1 MLPAPL
7 LKPAGTNR
15 IESAKLTLP
24 AENTEMSSGS
34 VVLSVDDLARWDKQ
48 PEPLVPPSGSIVRS
62 EVQPSSDS
70 AKMVVEIE
78 ALCNKE
84 LDDILANVVKRIGD
98 LSKDDG
104 IDEVDKDDKKKGM
117 IVLHA
122 PTISKEEASYKLT
135 CGMNCN
141 DEAVEDASNLINETR
156 EGASNLI
163 DGVEKILDDVAD
175 RVANITCKDDIEE
188 KDLSRDLAQVSQ
200 HIFAREIDQMSAE
213 EVASLAAF
221 EEKGGSLSQEL
232 ARACRQVFAF
242 AIQQMN
248 EEQLACLAACTA
260 MPGIPALT
268 AVSEILL
275 SALTDDVGMAV
286 VASRYLAKVK
296 EKRER
301 TKKIKAMA
309 NALSAERKNI
319 ITSSRS
325 RLQQKAPAG
334 KKIQVG
340 EQEKVKDEASLS
352 PSTASSKYTASVT
365 KGIKKSR
372 KKSKKPSR
380 NVVNE

>member
-1 MLPAPL
+1 
-7 LKPAGTNR
+7 
-15 IESAKLTLP
+15 
-24 AENTEMSSGS
+24 MSSGS
-34 VVLSVDDLARWDKQ
+34 VVLSVDDLVRWDKQ
-48 PEPLVPPSGSIVRS
+48 AEPPVPPETEVRS
-62 EVQPSSDS
+62 EVQSSSDS
-70 AKMVVEIE
+70 ANMVFE

-84 LDDILANVVKRIGD
+84 HDDILANVVKRIGD

-104 IDEVDKDDKKKGM
+104 IDEVDNDDKKKGL

-141 DEAVEDASNLINETR
+141 DETVEDAANLFNETR

-175 RVANITCKDDIEE
+175 RVGNIVCKDGIEE
-188 KDLSRDLAQVSQ
+188 KDHSRDLAQVSLKDLSRDLAQVSQ
-200 HIFAREIDQMSAE
+200 QIFAREIDQMSAE

-286 VASRYLAKVK
+286 IASRYLAKAK

-319 ITSSRS
+319 TTSSRS

-334 KKIQVG
+334 KKMQVS
-340 EQEKVKDEASLS
+340 EPEKVKDEASLTA
-352 PSTASSKYTASVT
+352 STASTKYTASVT
-365 KGIKKSR
+365 KGIKKSSTHWR
-372 KKSKKPSR
+372 KSKKSSR
-380 NVVNE
+380 KAVNE

>member
-1 MLPAPL
+1 
-7 LKPAGTNR
+7 
-15 IESAKLTLP
+15 
-24 AENTEMSSGS
+24 MSSGS
-34 VVLSVDDLARWDKQ
+34 VVLSVDDLVRWDKQ
-48 PEPLVPPSGSIVRS
+48 AEPPVPPETVVRS
-62 EVQPSSDS
+62 EVQSSSDS
-70 AKMVVEIE
+70 ANMVFELGKKLPE

-84 LDDILANVVKRIGD
+84 HDDILANVVKRIGD

-104 IDEVDKDDKKKGM
+104 IDEVDNDDKKKGL

-141 DEAVEDASNLINETR
+141 DETVEDAANLFNETR

-175 RVANITCKDDIEE
+175 RVGNIVCKDGIEE
-188 KDLSRDLAQVSQ
+188 KDHSRDLAQVSLKDLSRDLAQVSQ
-200 HIFAREIDQMSAE
+200 QIFAREIDQMSAE

-221 EEKGGSLSQEL
+221 EEKGGSLSHEL

-286 VASRYLAKVK
+286 IASRYLAKAK

-309 NALSAERKNI
+309 NALSAERKNVT
-319 ITSSRS
+319 TSSRS
-325 RLQQKAPAG
+325 RLQKKASAG
-334 KKIQVG
+334 KKIQVS
-340 EQEKVKDEASLS
+340 EPPEKVKDEASLTA
-352 PSTASSKYTASVT
+352 STASTKYTASVT
-365 KGIKKSR
+365 KGIKKSSTHWR
-372 KKSKKPSR
+372 KSKKSSR
-380 NVVNE
+380 KAVNE

>member
-1 MLPAPL
+1 
-7 LKPAGTNR
+7 
-15 IESAKLTLP
+15 
-24 AENTEMSSGS
+24 MSSGS
-34 VVLSVDDLARWDKQ
+34 VVLSVDDLVRWDKQ
-48 PEPLVPPSGSIVRS
+48 AEPPVPPETVVRS
-62 EVQPSSDS
+62 EVQSSSDS
-70 AKMVVEIE
+70 ANMVFELGKKLPVE

-84 LDDILANVVKRIGD
+84 HDDILANVVKRIGD

-104 IDEVDKDDKKKGM
+104 IDEVDNDDKKKGL

-141 DEAVEDASNLINETR
+141 DETVEDAANLFNETR

-175 RVANITCKDDIEE
+175 RVGNIMCKDGIEE
-188 KDLSRDLAQVSQ
+188 KDHDLARVSLKDHSHDLAQVSQ
-200 HIFAREIDQMSAE
+200 QIFAREIDQMSAE

-286 VASRYLAKVK
+286 IASRYLAKAK

-309 NALSAERKNI
+309 NALSAERKNVT
-319 ITSSRS
+319 TSSRS
-325 RLQQKAPAG
+325 RLQKKAPAG
-334 KKIQVG
+334 KKIQVS
-340 EQEKVKDEASLS
+340 EPEEVKDEASLTA
-352 PSTASSKYTASVT
+352 STASTKYTASVT
-365 KGIKKSR
+365 KGIKKSSTHWR
-372 KKSKKPSR
+372 KSKKSSR
-380 NVVNE
+380 KAVNE

>member
-1 MLPAPL
+1 
-7 LKPAGTNR
+7 
-15 IESAKLTLP
+15 
-24 AENTEMSSGS
+24 MSSGS
-34 VVLSVDDLARWDKQ
+34 VVLSVDDLVRWDKQ
-48 PEPLVPPSGSIVRS
+48 PEPPVPPENVVRS
-62 EVQPSSDS
+62 EVQSSRDS
-70 AKMVVEIE
+70 AKMVVEIGKKLPAQ

-104 IDEVDKDDKKKGM
+104 IDEVGKDDKKKGL

-122 PTISKEEASYKLT
+122 PTISKDEASYKLT

-141 DEAVEDASNLINETR
+141 DETVEDAANLLNETR

-175 RVANITCKDDIEE
+175 RVGNIMCKDVIEE
-188 KDLSRDLAQVSQ
+188 KDHSRDLAQVSLKDHSHDLAQ
-200 HIFAREIDQMSAE
+200 VSQQIFAREIDQMSAE

-286 VASRYLAKVK
+286 IASRYLAKAK

-319 ITSSRS
+319 TTSSRS

-334 KKIQVG
+334 KKMQVS
-340 EQEKVKDEASLS
+340 EPEKVKDEASLTA
-352 PSTASSKYTASVT
+352 STASTKYTASVT
-365 KGIKKSR
+365 KGIKKSSTHWR
-372 KKSKKPSR
+372 KSKKSSR
-380 NVVNE
+380 KAVNE

>member
-1 MLPAPL
+1 
-7 LKPAGTNR
+7 
-15 IESAKLTLP
+15 
-24 AENTEMSSGS
+24 MSSGS

-48 PEPLVPPSGSIVRS
+48 PEPLVPPSGNIVRS
-62 EVQPSSDS
+62 KVKSSSDS

-122 PTISKEEASYKLT
+122 PTISKEDASYKLT

-141 DEAVEDASNLINETR
+141 DEAVEDASNLINETREGASNLINETR

-286 VASRYLAKVK
+286 VASRYLAKAK

-309 NALSAERKNI
+309 NALSAERNRISQNI
-319 ITSSRS
+319 TTSTRS
-325 RLQQKAPAG
+325 RLQQKTPTG
-334 KKIQVG
+334 KKRQVHVG

>member
-1 MLPAPL
+1 
-7 LKPAGTNR
+7 
-15 IESAKLTLP
+15 
-24 AENTEMSSGS
+24 MSSGS

-104 IDEVDKDDKKKGM
+104 IDEVDKDDKKKGL

-122 PTISKEEASYKLT
+122 PTISKDEASYKLT

-141 DEAVEDASNLINETR
+141 DEAVEDASNLINETREGASNLINETR

-175 RVANITCKDDIEE
+175 RVANITCKDGIEE

-221 EEKGGSLSQEL
+221 EERGGSLSQEL

-301 TKKIKAMA
+301 TKKIKAMV

-380 NVVNE
+380 KVVNE

>member
-1 MLPAPL
+1 
-7 LKPAGTNR
+7 
-15 IESAKLTLP
+15 
-24 AENTEMSSGS
+24 MSSGS
-34 VVLSVDDLARWDKQ
+34 VVLSVDDLVRWDKQ
-48 PEPLVPPSGSIVRS
+48 AEPPVPPETVVRS
-62 EVQPSSDS
+62 EVQSSSDS
-70 AKMVVEIE
+70 ANMVFELGKKLPVE

-84 LDDILANVVKRIGD
+84 HDDILANVVKRIGD

-104 IDEVDKDDKKKGM
+104 IDEVDNDDKKKEL

-141 DEAVEDASNLINETR
+141 DETVEDAANLFNETR

-175 RVANITCKDDIEE
+175 RVGNIMCKDGIEE
-188 KDLSRDLAQVSQ
+188 KDHDLARVSLKDHSHDLAQVSQ
-200 HIFAREIDQMSAE
+200 QIFAREIDQMSAE

-286 VASRYLAKVK
+286 IASRYLAKAK

-309 NALSAERKNI
+309 NALSAERKNVT
-319 ITSSRS
+319 TSSRS
-325 RLQQKAPAG
+325 RLQKKAPAG
-334 KKIQVG
+334 KKIQVS
-340 EQEKVKDEASLS
+340 EPEEVKDEASLTA
-352 PSTASSKYTASVT
+352 STASTKYTASVT
-365 KGIKKSR
+365 KGIKKSSTHWR
-372 KKSKKPSR
+372 KSKKSSR
-380 NVVNE
+380 KAVNE